1 MDAKMCLTGAIEA
14 SHMKD
19 KTSNNNQLKD
29 MCEAHP
35 IDYEALIFGMLKHPK
50 TCLAS

>member
-1 MDAKMCLTGAIEA
+1 MCLTGATEA

-19 KTSNNNQLKD
+19 GPSNNNQLKD
-29 MCEAHP
+29 MCEGTS
-35 IDYEALIFGMLKHPK
+35 IDCEALIFGMLKHPK